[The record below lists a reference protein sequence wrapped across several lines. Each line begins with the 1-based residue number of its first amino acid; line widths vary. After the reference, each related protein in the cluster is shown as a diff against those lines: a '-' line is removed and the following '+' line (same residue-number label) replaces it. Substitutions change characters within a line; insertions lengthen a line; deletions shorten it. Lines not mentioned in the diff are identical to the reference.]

1 MKICIAAS
9 GGGHIIEAMQLKEVW
24 KGKDYFF
31 ISDKRINAKSIA
43 KKEKMYF
50 IIQPKRSYIRT
61 LIAFIQTL
69 LIFIRENPSVIISTG
84 AEIGYPALILGW
96 IFRKETIYIESLA
109 RVSSPSLCGKMVYG
123 KVNHFFVQWPEG
135 KKWFPNAEYA
145 GSVFE

>member
-9 GGGHIIEAMQLKEVW
+9 GGGHIIEAMQLKEIW
-24 KGKDYFF
+24 KEKDYFF

-50 IIQPKRSYIRT
+50 IIQPRRNYIRT

-69 LIFIRENPSVIISTG
+69 LIFIKENPSVIISTG

-96 IFRKETIYIESLA
+96 IFGKKTIYIESLA
-109 RVSSPSLCGKMVYG
+109 RVNSPSLCGKMVYG
-123 KVNHFFVQWPEG
+123 KVDHFYVQWPEG
-135 KKWFPNAEYA
+135 RKWFPKAKYA